1 MNILT
6 LEKITKIYTQRK
18 LFDEASFYM
27 QDDEKVGIVGIN
39 GTGKSTLLKIC
50 AGIEEPD
57 SGNVTRAS
65 DQVIGYLPQ
74 HPEFEKD
81 TDIITCVCGKDADTD
96 RIVRAKTMLSELGF
110 SDFTEKADHM
120 SGGQQKRLALVSVL
134 MDSCDLLLL
143 DEPTNHLD
151 LEMSDWLED
160 ILRRRKGAMIMITHD
175 RYFLDSVCDRI
186 LEVDRGQLYSY
197 ESNYEGYLSLKAERA
212 EMTDA
217 TDRKRA
223 TLLRNELKWVQRG
236 ARARTTKQKFRLNRY
251 EELKDIHSQAKDG
264 SVELDSIYSRMG
276 KSTIEADHIV
286 KSYDGKTVIK
296 DFSYIFL
303 KNDRVAIIGPN
314 GCGKTTLI
322 KIINGSIEPDSGEVK
337 TGQTIKTGY
346 YSQMVS
352 DSGAPMDANEKV
364 IDFIKDVAE
373 YVRTSEGLVSA
384 SQMLEK
390 FLFDP
395 TMQYT
400 VIGKLSG
407 GEKRRLQLL
416 RVLMGAPNVLILDEP
431 TNDLDF
437 TTLTILEDY
446 LDKFMGIVVIVSH
459 DRYFLDRTVNRIFA
473 FQPDGTLRQYEGG
486 YTDYAAAV
494 HEESAGSNSDRKAT
508 RNQLPVET
516 TDAGTSESKCSEDN
530 DIKLSGRDL
539 YKAQNAANKKLKMSY
554 QEQKDYE
561 TIEDDIAKAEA
572 EVKRLDEQIVLN
584 ACDFPK
590 LSELSKKRDETQK
603 SVDELTERWMYLE
616 DLQEKIDSQ
625 E

>member
-6 LEKITKIYTQRK
+6 LEKISKVYTQRK

-27 QDDEKVGIVGIN
+27 QDGEKVGIVGIN

-57 SGNVTRAS
+57 DGNVVRAS
-65 DQVIGYLPQ
+65 DQTIGYLPQ

-81 TDIITCVCGKDADTD
+81 TDIITCVCGENADTD
-96 RIVRAKTMLSELGF
+96 RIVKAKMMLSELGF
-110 SDFTEKADHM
+110 TDFSENADHM

-134 MDSCDLLLL
+134 MDPCDLLLL

-151 LEMSDWLED
+151 LEMSDWLEN
-160 ILRRRKGAMIMITHD
+160 ILKERKGAMLMITHD

-197 ESNYEGYLSLKAERA
+197 ESNYEGYLSLKAERE
-212 EMTDA
+212 EMSDA

-236 ARARTTKQKFRLNRY
+236 ARARTTKQKFRLSRY
-251 EELKDIHSQAKDG
+251 EELKEIHSQAKDG

-276 KSTIEADHIV
+276 KSTIEADHIT
-286 KSYDGKTVIK
+286 KSFDGKTLIS

-322 KIINGSIEPDSGEVK
+322 KIINGNIAPDSGEVK
-337 TGQTIKTGY
+337 IGQTIKVGY

-352 DSGAPMDANEKV
+352 DSVTPMDPDEKV
-364 IDFIKDVAE
+364 IDFIKDAAE
-373 YVRTSEGLVSA
+373 YVKTSEGMVSA

-390 FLFDP
+390 FLFEP
-395 TMQYT
+395 SMQYT

-431 TNDLDF
+431 TNDLDI

-446 LDKFMGIVVIVSH
+446 LDRFTGIVVIVSH

-486 YTDYAAAV
+486 YSDYTAALREDAHNKEEIDSRSGKKISNTDGK
-494 HEESAGSNSDRKAT
+494 EKQDENSGDDPELT
-508 RNQLPVET
+508 
-516 TDAGTSESKCSEDN
+516 
-530 DIKLSGRDL
+530 GREL
-539 YKAQNAANKKLKMSY
+539 YKAQNAANKKIKMSY

-561 TIEDDIAKAEA
+561 TIEDDIAKAEDDL
-572 EVKRLDEQIVLN
+572 KKLDELIALN

-603 SVDELTERWMYLE
+603 KADELTERWMYLE
-616 DLQEKIDSQ
+616 DLHEEIESQ
-625 E
+625 N

>member
-175 RYFLDSVCDRI
+175 RYFLD
-186 LEVDRGQLYSY
+186 
-197 ESNYEGYLSLKAERA
+197 
-212 EMTDA
+212 
-217 TDRKRA
+217 
-223 TLLRNELKWVQRG
+223 
-236 ARARTTKQKFRLNRY
+236 
-251 EELKDIHSQAKDG
+251 
-264 SVELDSIYSRMG
+264 
-276 KSTIEADHIV
+276 
-286 KSYDGKTVIK
+286 
-296 DFSYIFL
+296 
-303 KNDRVAIIGPN
+303 
-314 GCGKTTLI
+314 
-322 KIINGSIEPDSGEVK
+322 
-337 TGQTIKTGY
+337 
-346 YSQMVS
+346 
-352 DSGAPMDANEKV
+352 
-364 IDFIKDVAE
+364 
-373 YVRTSEGLVSA
+373 
-384 SQMLEK
+384 
-390 FLFDP
+390 
-395 TMQYT
+395 
-400 VIGKLSG
+400 
-407 GEKRRLQLL
+407 
-416 RVLMGAPNVLILDEP
+416 
-431 TNDLDF
+431 
-437 TTLTILEDY
+437 
-446 LDKFMGIVVIVSH
+446 
-459 DRYFLDRTVNRIFA
+459 RTVNRIFA

-494 HEESAGSNSDRKAT
+494 REESAGSNSDRKAT
-508 RNQLPVET
+508 RNQLLVET
-516 TDAGTSESKCSEDN
+516 TDAGTSESKCMEDN
-530 DIKLSGRDL
+530 DVKLSGRDL